1 MGGQVSTSQP
11 DKITGTEAVQNVELH
26 SEDGL
31 QECVRSQ
38 EQHN

>member
-1 MGGQVSTSQP
+1 MGSQFSTSQP
-11 DKITGTEAVQNVELH
+11 DKITGTEAVQNMWLH

-38 EQHN
+38 EQRN